1 MPDTFELLEAVH
13 DHESFVTFV
22 MALAAERETAAT
34 IEAANP
40 QRHMLDGA
48 HDWANADIPAF
59 LEAACEFFASVPDG
73 EPIPEP
79 SWKVFAEILWCGK
92 TIE

>member
-13 DHESFVTFV
+13 DHETFV
-22 MALAAERETAAT
+22 AFVRALAAEREAAAR

-48 HDWANADIPAF
+48 YGWENADIPAF
-59 LEAACEFFASVPDG
+59 LEASCEFFASIPDG
-73 EPIPEP
+73 EPSPEP
-79 SWKVFAEILWCGK
+79 SWRVFAEILWCGK
-92 TIE
+92 IIE